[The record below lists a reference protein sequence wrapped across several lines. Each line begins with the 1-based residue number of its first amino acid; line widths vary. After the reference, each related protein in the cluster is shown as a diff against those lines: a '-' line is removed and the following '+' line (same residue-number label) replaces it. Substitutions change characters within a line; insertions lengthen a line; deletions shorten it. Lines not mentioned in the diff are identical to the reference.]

1 MLESYRY
8 GILKG
13 GILAERFHCTNRRQ
27 LESRVRDLVDISAGF
42 GREVWWIL
50 RTSRQSEVQSW
61 EDWMALEIC

>member
-13 GILAERFHCTNRRQ
+13 GILAERVDCTNRRH

-42 GREVWWIL
+42 GKEVG
-50 RTSRQSEVQSW
+50 
-61 EDWMALEIC
+61 